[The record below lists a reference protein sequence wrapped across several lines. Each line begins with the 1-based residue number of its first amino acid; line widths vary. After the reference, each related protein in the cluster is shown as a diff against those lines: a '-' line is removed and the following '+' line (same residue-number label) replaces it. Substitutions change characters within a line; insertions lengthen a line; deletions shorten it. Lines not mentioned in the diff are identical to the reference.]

1 MRAVLLSLGL
11 LMGPLSGVAAQEGAS
26 LSEVELLMAQGQIM
40 EARETL
46 ESWWNL
52 RFDSADRSNRQ
63 KGFWLR
69 GRLTVD
75 PSIAE
80 LDYRRL
86 ILEFPGGPYS
96 DDALFRVG
104 LASAN
109 RGELRAAQSAF
120 QRLVRDYPSSPRLGD
135 ARTWLR
141 THSGEIDAL
150 PVPPAPP
157 PPEPPPETRTLPD
170 EGNFSVQLG
179 AFRSLERAQDLA
191 GELRE
196 DGYPARVVRSTGND
210 LARVRTGRFSSRLRA
225 EALAREL
232 SQRGYEVTLITDA
245 GSEERIGRAPTRVGQ
260 DPHPLH

>member
-1 MRAVLLSLGL
+1 MRVVLLSLGL
-11 LMGPLSGVAAQEGAS
+11 LMGPLYGLAAQEGAS
-26 LSEVELLMAQGQIM
+26 LNEVELLMAQGQIM

-52 RFDSADRSNRQ
+52 RFDSADRSDRQ
-63 KGFWLR
+63 KSLWLR

-96 DDALFRVG
+96 DDALFRLG

-109 RGELRAAQSAF
+109 RGELRVAQSAF
-120 QRLVRDYPSSPRLGD
+120 QRLVRDYPSSPRLRE
-135 ARTWLR
+135 ARAWLR
-141 THSGEIDAL
+141 THSAEIEAL
-150 PVPPAPP
+150 PVVSAPP
-157 PPEPPPETRTLPD
+157 SPEPAPETRTLPD
-170 EGNFSVQLG
+170 EGDFSVQLG

-191 GELRE
+191 GELRA

-232 SQRGYEVTLITDA
+232 SQKGYEVTLITDA
-245 GSEERIGRAPTRVGQ
+245 GLEERIGRAPAQVGQ
-260 DPHPLH
+260 GPPPVH